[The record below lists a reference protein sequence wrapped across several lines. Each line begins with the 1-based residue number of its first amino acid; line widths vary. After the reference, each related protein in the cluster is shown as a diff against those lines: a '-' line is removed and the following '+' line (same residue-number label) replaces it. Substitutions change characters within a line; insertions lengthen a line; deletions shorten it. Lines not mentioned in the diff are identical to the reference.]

1 MEGFFQMKNE
11 TDKLTSK
18 QTVFYLL
25 LSIILN
31 ASGNGLT
38 VSLNMGSALWTA
50 SSVNLSHLLNFD
62 LKPLL
67 VIYGVIV
74 VITNTMLLGR
84 IEPRRIINN
93 FIFMV
98 PFGYLVG
105 YTSDLF
111 NLLPLDQMSTIGKM
125 LLDCFGILLVAC
137 AVSIY
142 QRVNILLHPN
152 DDFMQIIR
160 FKFFHGNST
169 VAMWVSFTPP
179 IVVSIICILISH
191 KIYAINVGTAFS
203 LLFQGSLI
211 GLADKVIF
219 PSLKHHGV
227 EHAAKG

>member
-1 MEGFFQMKNE
+1 MKANSE
-11 TDKLTSK
+11 SLTAK
-18 QTVFYLL
+18 QTIFYLL
-25 LSIILN
+25 LSILLN
-31 ASGNGLT
+31 SSGNGLT

-74 VITNTMLLGR
+74 VITNTLLLGR

-93 FIFMV
+93 FLFMV

-105 YTSDLF
+105 WTSQLF
-111 NLLPLDQMSTIGKM
+111 NLLPLNQLSTPLKM
-125 LLDCFGILLVAC
+125 LLDCFGILMVSAAC
-137 AVSIY
+137 SIY

-169 VAMWVSFTPP
+169 VAMWVSFVPP
-179 IVVSIICILISH
+179 IIVSIICIIISRQ
-191 KIYAINVGTAFS
+191 IYAINVGTAFS

-211 GLADKVIF
+211 GLADKIIF

-227 EHAAKG
+227 EQAVN